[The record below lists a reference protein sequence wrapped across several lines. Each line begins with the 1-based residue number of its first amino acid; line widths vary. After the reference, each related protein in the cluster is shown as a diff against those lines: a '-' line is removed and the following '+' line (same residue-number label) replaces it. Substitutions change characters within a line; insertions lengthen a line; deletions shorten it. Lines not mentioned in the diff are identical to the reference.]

1 MIINP
6 PKVALLEGSLFEGG
20 IPKNLKIDLRHT
32 WLNTALHLVGKK
44 LSSSKELAWSLYAVW
59 HKVLENIRHIL
70 WFQ

>member
-1 MIINP
+1 MIINSP
-6 PKVALLEGSLFEGG
+6 NVALLEGSLFEGG
-20 IPKNLKIDLRHT
+20 ILKNLKIDLRHT
-32 WLNTALHLVGKK
+32 WLNTALQLVGKK